1 MKIDQLAVAE
11 QDLRDCEHACREPF
25 RPVGMRR
32 DRQVIA
38 RRQLPWLQR
47 TVRRLREEETAT
59 LDLKPYWPP
68 PPREYELARSCWRLG
83 MSLMLLAILLFLSG
97 VSFIVFAVLGIIR

>member
-68 PPREYELARSCWRLG
+68 PPREYELARSLWRLG
-83 MSLMLLAILLFLSG
+83 IYLLAVSVLLIFSSVLLFVHG
-97 VSFIVFAVLGIIR
+97 VLGIIR